1 MTKSF
6 QIFDGKI
13 RSLKQHLQLIDLSL
27 TLACKCCNEEKD
39 NGKNIATT
47 LHAVSGT
54 HLQLNIPN
62 KTTDIK
68 RTFAYSRRKLN
79 EQAIIELYRLFS
91 DYISNIVSELF
102 KNNPYQLLG
111 AITDKNERALFY
123 HEIIQLSSY
132 DAIIEEISK
141 RIYRSFEKQRSTS
154 KLLEKIISTT
164 KISISNEIKQ
174 DALLY
179 LEIRHLI
186 IHNNSNVDEKFKR
199 MDKDNKIHTTGKK
212 LNMTYDLANASMNAV
227 FKLCK
232 SIDDQL
238 IHRTLVSTL

>member
-27 TLACKCCNEEKD
+27 TLACKCCNKEKD

-79 EQAIIELYRLFS
+79 EQAIIEP
-91 DYISNIVSELF
+91 VS
-102 KNNPYQLLG
+102 Y
-111 AITDKNERALFY
+111 T
-123 HEIIQLSSY
+123 
-132 DAIIEEISK
+132 
-141 RIYRSFEKQRSTS
+141 
-154 KLLEKIISTT
+154 
-164 KISISNEIKQ
+164 
-174 DALLY
+174 
-179 LEIRHLI
+179 HL
-186 IHNNSNVDEKFKR
+186 
-199 MDKDNKIHTTGKK
+199 
-212 LNMTYDLANASMNAV
+212 
-227 FKLCK
+227 
-232 SIDDQL
+232 
-238 IHRTLVSTL
+238 TLPTILRV